1 MTKYAEASA
10 FTNTLTKVGDGSV
23 TYSISNNGSSCSIN
37 SNTGEVT
44 VGSTAGTATITAT
57 VTNGTNYSYA
67 TTTAT
72 YTLTVQ
78 ANPIVVNS
86 SFQYCYDCQRNPA
99 YPKANVTCTLSSL
112 QNPYVDQNGV
122 GSGHTSSSEGPWKLE
137 YDGMYSSNQYN
148 FDQNLL
154 TTLTSTNNYNISTSD
169 VPVFKLYKK
178 ISGTWTVVA
187 TGVVCAYSKTTNS
200 ADHTALFVCLTSGAS
215 SGWGFFLTGN
225 SHSGS
230 IGVKFDQDLHTGLND
245 LIP

>member
-1 MTKYAEASA
+1 MA
-10 FTNTLTKVGDGSV
+10 
-23 TYSISNNGSSCSIN
+23 
-37 SNTGEVT
+37 
-44 VGSTAGTATITAT
+44 
-57 VTNGTNYSYA
+57 
-67 TTTAT
+67 
-72 YTLTVQ
+72 
-78 ANPIVVNS
+78 
-86 SFQYCYDCQRNPA
+86 
-99 YPKANVTCTLSSL
+99 
-112 QNPYVDQNGV
+112 DQNGV
-122 GSGHTSSSEGPWKLE
+122 GWDYTSSSEGPWKVE

-148 FDQNLL
+148 FDQTLL
-154 TTLTSTNNYNISTSD
+154 SSLASTYNISTSS

-230 IGVKFDQDLHTGLND
+230 IGVTFDQDLHTGLND